1 MKGQPPMERN
11 SQYIGKQIGNYRV
24 DAPLDAGSFGSV
36 YKGAH
41 IYLANRLVAIK
52 LMHHTQLD
60 EGHEQESFLQEA
72 QFLEMLK
79 HPHILPIYDVGIFEG
94 TPYIIAEL
102 AENGSLRDLMKAQR
116 PNLLPQDQAL
126 TILSQIGQA
135 LDYVHKE
142 NIVHR
147 DLKPENILFDSRG
160 DALLADFGIAV
171 FLETTRTKYVD
182 VIGSPL
188 YMAPEQFEGIAS
200 RRSDQYSLA
209 CIGYEMLTGRPPITG
224 QHAVII
230 GMKHQKEL
238 PIPPTQLNPTIPAH
252 VERAL
257 LQALAKQRE
266 DRYPDIASFLAALFD
281 LPAPRPDGS
290 LTGGL
295 VLNENSMQLSELT
308 PNVNVANRTKEE
320 WLDEGN
326 RLYNGGF
333 FHDALLAFEN
343 SIQLDP
349 TFADGY
355 EGKTSALCAL
365 GRYQE
370 ALVSVETALQLDP
383 LYAASYNDK
392 GNILYEFKSYADALG
407 YYGHALQLEPDN
419 IDAFLG
425 RASTLSSLGRYQ
437 EALTTYEQAI
447 ALDPS
452 CSVAYDGKAWTLRQL
467 KQYDEAL
474 AFSEKALQLEPTNPT
489 FLMGK
494 GRALFRLA
502 RYEESLA
509 WFDAAIRR
517 APNLAQIYDYK
528 ADTLYHMR
536 HFDEALATYEL
547 AYSLDPKLA
556 SSYEG
561 KGNVLFNFGHYAEA
575 LAAYDQATRYEPNN
589 ASFLQKRGD
598 ILALLGRDEE
608 AQQAYEKAQQLGHRG

>member
-1 MKGQPPMERN
+1 MERN

-24 DAPLDAGSFGSV
+24 TAPLDAGSFGSV

-41 IYLANRLVAIK
+41 IYLANRQVAIK

-60 EGHEQESFLQEA
+60 EAHEQEGFLQEA

-79 HPHILPIYDVGIFEG
+79 HPHILPIYDVGIYEG

-102 AENGSLRDLMKAQR
+102 ASNGSLRDLMKANR
-116 PNLLPQDQAL
+116 PNLLPQDEVL

-135 LDYVHKE
+135 LDYVHKQ

-188 YMAPEQFEGIAS
+188 YMAPEQFEGVAS
-200 RRSDQYSLA
+200 RRSDQYALA

-230 GMKHQKEL
+230 GMKHQKEAPL
-238 PIPPTQLNPTIPAH
+238 PPTQLNPAIPAH
-252 VERAL
+252 IETAL
-257 LQALAKQRE
+257 LRALAKQRE
-266 DRYPDIASFLAALFD
+266 ERYPDLASFLAALLD
-281 LPAPRPDGS
+281 LPAPEPDGS

-295 VLNENSMQLSELT
+295 SLNENSMPLSDIT
-308 PNVNVANRTKEE
+308 PNVNVVNRTKEE

-333 FHDALLAFEN
+333 FLEALQAFEN
-343 SIQLDP
+343 AIQIDP

-370 ALVSVETALQLDP
+370 ALTSVETALQLDP
-383 LYAASYNDK
+383 HYAASYNDK
-392 GNILYEFKSYADALG
+392 GNILYEFKWYEDALN
-407 YYGHALQLEPDN
+407 YYGRALQLEPDN

-437 EALTTYEQAI
+437 EALVTYEQAL
-447 ALDPS
+447 ALDAA
-452 CSVAYDGKAWTLRQL
+452 CSVAYDGKAWALRQL
-467 KQYDEAL
+467 KRYDEAL
-474 AFSEKALQLEPTNPT
+474 ACSEKALQLEPTNAT
-489 FLMGK
+489 FMMGK
-494 GRALFRLA
+494 GRTLFRLL
-502 RYEESLA
+502 RYDEALT
-509 WFDAAIRR
+509 WFDAAIQR
-517 APNLAQIYDYK
+517 APDLAQVYDYK
-528 ADTLYHMR
+528 SDTLYHMR
-536 HFDEALATYEL
+536 HFNEALTTYEH
-547 AYSLDPKLA
+547 AFHLDPKLA

-561 KGNVLFNFGHYAEA
+561 KGNVLFNFGRYPEA
-575 LAAYDQATRYEPNN
+575 LAAYDQAIRCEPNN
-589 ASFLQKRGD
+589 ASFIQKRGD
-598 ILALLGRDEE
+598 MLVHLNREDE
-608 AQQAYEKAQQLGHRG
+608 AQQAYEKARQLGYRN